1 MTELP
6 PVNALCR
13 LFYRCFTRFL
23 HRPVTTPE
31 SFLTI
36 AHFKHSDSRFG
47 CRPVL
52 MIAQAGARTTR
63 FQ

>member
-13 LFYRCFTRFL
+13 LFYRRFTRFL

-36 AHFKHSDSRFG
+36 AHFKHFDSPFG
-47 CRPVL
+47 CGPL
-52 MIAQAGARTTR
+52 SMIAQAGAGTTR